1 MSANESVFRMRSEL
15 SGATGLYAWLD
26 EALPRDAAPAETLGR
41 MHVVLEEAVVN
52 VVLHGFAPGAIGE
65 ITVRLRLT
73 GEAACLIIEDNGKA
87 FDPTVAPEPAH
98 ARSLS
103 EAIPGGW
110 GLALIHKFCPTAAYE
125 RKHGM
130 NHLTMCFALEDPA

>member
-1 MSANESVFRMRSEL
+1 MNRYSGCGPNSR
-15 SGATGLYAWLD
+15 GATGLYAWLD

-87 FDPTVAPEPAH
+87 FRPDGRTGTRPRSELIRSNPRRLGFGADPQVLPD
-98 ARSLS
+98 RRL
-103 EAIPGGW
+103 
-110 GLALIHKFCPTAAYE
+110 
-125 RKHGM
+125 
-130 NHLTMCFALEDPA
+130 